1 MNQEKLIQIDTEL
14 IALLGK
20 RIAVLA
26 ELEPPCLD
34 EQSDNLT
41 PLLTQ
46 AGVPEFVWKNIVI
59 SCVAALATASSHSAN
74 IKPRRLTVIGGRGM
88 MGQFFTSR
96 LSAAGHKVNIL
107 EENDWDC
114 ADRLLA
120 EVDLVLICVPIEH
133 TLDVIRKAV
142 LYLDPTTALADITSI
157 KAPVFRA
164 MLDQHTG
171 PVLSLHPMFGSGIKS
186 FLSQNVVVCPGRQ
199 SEAFK
204 WLLELIETEGG
215 KIIVCTPEEHDRMM
229 LIIQTIRHFCAFSL
243 GVFLAQEGIDIGRSL
258 EFSSPPYRLE
268 LDLVSRLFTQDVSL
282 HINIMLASEDRRQ
295 AISKLANTYSRLAH
309 LVVQKDQAAIKREF
323 EKSYGVFRAGAA
335 RALKESDL
343 IIDYLSILLAANEV
357 EQV

>member
-1 MNQEKLIQIDTEL
+1 M
-14 IALLGK
+14 
-20 RIAVLA
+20 
-26 ELEPPCLD
+26 
-34 EQSDNLT
+34 
-41 PLLTQ
+41 
-46 AGVPEFVWKNIVI
+46 
-59 SCVAALATASSHSAN
+59 
-74 IKPRRLTVIGGRGM
+74 GR
-88 MGQFFTSR
+88 FFTSR

-164 MLDQHTG
+164 MLNQHTG

-282 HINIMLASEDRRQ
+282 HINIMLASEDQRQ

-323 EKSYGVFRAGAA
+323 EKSYGVFRVGAA
-335 RALKESDL
+335 RALKESYR